1 MLRYAEST
9 ATDES
14 PVEPA
19 GGRDVEGDVA
29 DDAPG
34 PPPTVQALRTTAARQ
49 TAEPAISPART
60 GDNIGG
66 WYTRLTRP
74 RRCQFQPPRPGG
86 GLSKIWHYPV
96 GR

>member
-9 ATDES
+9 ATDAS

-19 GGRDVEGDVA
+19 GGGDVLGDVA

-34 PPPTVQALRTTAARQ
+34 PAPAVQAVSTTEARQ
-49 TAEPAISPART
+49 TAEPATSPARAV
-60 GDNIGG
+60 DNKGTRR
-66 WYTRLTRP
+66 TRLTRP
-74 RRCQFQPPRPGG
+74 RDSR
-86 GLSKIWHYPV
+86 V